1 MKKYLLLVLCA
12 GCSNVTPI
20 GSVNGVTL
28 TRITTRGV
36 FSPSQSI
43 VVAHDPKVPGV
54 INPVASAS
62 GPGVLP
68 AIATAGGVVAGA
80 ALLRPARE
88 NVTAAGTGGAATASG
103 GAGGASSSTSNS
115 NGGSSTS
122 TSNGGSFIP
131 PGQVSNPGHTN

>member
-1 MKKYLLLVLCA
+1 MKKYLLFVLCA
-12 GCSNVTPI
+12 GCTNVTPI
-20 GSVNGVTL
+20 GQINGVFL

-36 FSPSQSI
+36 FSPSQTI
-43 VVAHDPKVPGV
+43 VVAHDKNIPGV

-68 AIATAGGVVAGA
+68 AIATAGGVAGGA

-88 NVTAAGTGGAATASG
+88 NISANGSGSSSASG
-103 GAGGASSSTSNS
+103 GASSATSNS

-122 TSNGGSFIP
+122 TSNGGSFVP
-131 PGQVSNPGHTN
+131 PGQVGNPGHTN

>member
-12 GCSNVTPI
+12 GCTNVTPI
-20 GSVNGVTL
+20 GQINGVSL

-36 FSPSQSI
+36 FSPSQTI

-54 INPVASAS
+54 LNPVASAS

-88 NVTAAGTGGAATASG
+88 NISANGSGSSSASGGSANSTSNGGAA
-103 GAGGASSSTSNS
+103 SST
-115 NGGSSTS
+115 STS
-122 TSNGGSFIP
+122 TSNGGSFVP
-131 PGQVSNPGHTN
+131 PGQVNNPGHSN